1 MPIDTSSAAAVVRFS
16 GLGVLRFNR
25 DRTLAENLFLHE
37 AGHTVTVEIF
47 KPLVARLKTFFSQ
60 NPEEATGLATF
71 RRFPDDNEPCPL
83 YKRVAVYEDIDVS
96 QMDTNNGPLDVC
108 IDVSGEGYTER
119 NGVETFEPAP
129 FDRLAGEGDE
139 NDFRWIVN
147 VTAAGL
153 LGTPVPTTAQNS
165 EITTSV
171 PTTRLKIRNAEFYT
185 HSRAA
190 NGQTPYVYQQV
201 EDVLPGGPRA
211 LSTIRPFGMIN
222 DEIGARIDA
231 EKVRVEVTI
240 GTEAHTHI
248 LPKLEMPYVIYIK
261 NNAAVS
267 GSDMPIYKKLYETT
281 GPTFDLLTNEELGL
295 MEGSSTITG
304 REFCAGIFEEFPP
317 GF

>member
-25 DRTLAENLFLHE
+25 AGTLAENLFLHE
-37 AGHTVTVEIF
+37 AGHTVTMEIF
-47 KPLVARLKTFFSQ
+47 KPLVARIKTFYSE
-60 NPEEATGLATF
+60 NPDEATGLATF
-71 RRFPDDNEPCPL
+71 RRFPDDEEPCPL

-108 IDVSGEGYTER
+108 IEVSGEGYTER
-119 NGVETFEPAP
+119 SGVERFEPGP
-129 FDRLAGEGDE
+129 FVRSTGEGDA

-147 VTAAGL
+147 VTDAPL
-153 LGTPVPTTAQNS
+153 LGTPDPTIAPTS

-171 PTTRLKIRNAEFYT
+171 PTTKLKIRNAEFYT
-185 HSRAA
+185 HSLAA
-190 NGQTPYVYQQV
+190 DDYQLV
-201 EDVLPGGPRA
+201 ENVPPGGLMASGPI
-211 LSTIRPFGMIN
+211 SFFGKIN

-240 GTEAHTHI
+240 GTETHTHM

-281 GPTFDLLTNEELGL
+281 GPTFDLLTNEEISSIA
-295 MEGSSTITG
+295 GSSTITG

>member
-25 DRTLAENLFLHE
+25 ARTLAKNLFLHE
-37 AGHTVTVEIF
+37 AGHAMTIEIF
-47 KPLVARLKTFFSQ
+47 KPLVARLKTFYSQ
-60 NPEEATGLATF
+60 NPDEAKGLATF
-71 RRFPDDNEPCPL
+71 RRFPDDKESSPL

-108 IDVSGEGYTER
+108 IEVSGEGYTEM
-119 NGVETFEPAP
+119 NGVEPFEPAH
-129 FDRLAGEGDE
+129 FNRSTGEGDL

-147 VTAAGL
+147 VTADGL
-153 LGTPVPTTAQNS
+153 LGSPVPTTASTS
-165 EITTSV
+165 EITPAV
-171 PTTRLKIRNAEFYT
+171 PTTMLKIRNAQFYT
-185 HSRAA
+185 HSLAA
-190 NGQTPYVYQQV
+190 DDYHQV
-201 EDVLPGGPRA
+201 EEVLPGGRA
-211 LSTIRPFGMIN
+211 ASTPTRFFGKIN

-231 EKVRVEVTI
+231 ETVRVEVTI
-240 GTEAHTHI
+240 GGEAHTHM

-281 GPTFDLLTNEELGL
+281 GPTFDLLTNEEIRS
-295 MEGSSTITG
+295 MAESTTITG
-304 REFCAGIFEEFPP
+304 REFCAGIFEDYPP